1 MLMHQMSDQQSQG
14 VTQWV
19 GELYPQLLE
28 AGVNTLGNWA
38 HYQDFQGVGADMPFT
53 VRLNLASY
61 YKHHSGHDS
70 DDYEETGAVPV
81 FNADFKEVV
90 AAGAKKL
97 IEEGNFLEERLVQ
110 LGESS
115 RRSLMLISGTLWVT
129 SPTMNFPST
138 R

>member
-1 MLMHQMSDQQSQG
+1 MIDQHCQG
-14 VTQWV
+14 VIQWI

-38 HYQDFQGVGADMPFT
+38 HFQDFQGVGANMPYT
-53 VRLNLASY
+53 ARLNLASF
-61 YKHHSGHDS
+61 YKHHSGQDS

-81 FNADFKEVV
+81 FNIDFKEVV

-97 IEEGNFLEERLVQ
+97 IEEGNFIEDRWAKIVMTDSDVDLLYVGT
-110 LGESS
+110 L
-115 RRSLMLISGTLWVT
+115 SGTSL
-129 SPTMNFPST
+129 TMNFLSI